1 MEEYRRIPKEEV
13 TRDQRKK
20 WTDHATRVFMHLL
33 LILSVLLMDWNQ
45 GLNVGGGGGGAG
57 AGTAGVGGL
66 RLVCGCLFQVA
77 PAWTVHSDDEL

>member
-1 MEEYRRIPKEEV
+1 MEEYRRTPKEEV

-45 GLNVGGGGGGAG
+45 GLNVGGGGGGGRGG
-57 AGTAGVGGL
+57 AGTAGVAAGL
-66 RLVCGCLFQVA
+66 RMLVPGCPCMDGAFRR
-77 PAWTVHSDDEL
+77 